1 MSGSP
6 LDEPTSSLLPLRAAV
21 LTIGPGNPAARETY
35 DARIRVS
42 DLPLRIKPWPEP
54 PNPLDLI
61 MAKLD
66 KLEDTIT
73 QILDFLTTPTLTIEP
88 VRKPLSSALTTNQ
101 RRYLRYWARDGLTL
115 QEIAVDLEVSS
126 SSVQRSLAAAAKK
139 LGYLTTAELR
149 KAVTSGEL
157 QLD

>member
-6 LDEPTSSLLPLRAAV
+6 LDRPIIAPLVVGPGPSSLREGIHIEIEKPALR
-21 LTIGPGNPAARETY
+21 L
-35 DARIRVS
+35 
-42 DLPLRIKPWPEP
+42 KPWSQP
-54 PNPLDLI
+54 PNLVDTILS
-61 MAKLD
+61 KLD
-66 KLEDTIT
+66 KLEDTLI
-73 QILDFLTTPTLTIEP
+73 QILDFLTTPTVTIEP

-115 QEIAVDLEVSS
+115 QEIAADLEVSS

-149 KAVTSGEL
+149 NAVTSGEL